1 MLQSLHNTASSFFIK
16 LLLGL
21 LVASFALW
29 GIGDVFRSSSSS
41 NVMQVGDSAISAQ
54 EFNEAMQSEM
64 TEYRRMLGSQYS
76 SDLLKT
82 LGIPQQVLAKLVD
95 RKLVE
100 LEAEEM
106 GIAVPDSYTKAEL
119 RSNPAFKGENGHFD
133 AEQFRVILRNNGLNE
148 SMYVSLLEK
157 EAAADML
164 LQSALSGLRVTDTA
178 ARTAYLYANETRKAD
193 VLVFPPALVQ
203 NIADPN
209 TVELEQ
215 YYEKNAESFRAAE
228 HRIFSMVALDSNS
241 LAEEMEVSEDDV
253 LMEYQSRI
261 DEFEEPEKR
270 EVKQLLFTDKAS
282 ADKAAAALQ
291 AGESMETAG
300 KEFGAT
306 NENLLLGNVTAS
318 GIIPEAEKT
327 VFALEKN
334 AYSAPVQSS
343 FGWHI
348 FQVTNIEPKRT
359 RTLAE
364 VKDELVS
371 GIRNNRVGEEVYE
384 LSNTLQDDLA
394 GGASIEEA
402 ARGVGAS
409 IRVFGP
415 ISMDATSPDGTAIV
429 LPEGYERLLPTV
441 FELGEGEVSNLME
454 TDGGSYYAVRVDT
467 VQPERTRALD
477 EIRGQVIRDWKESQR
492 GKNLYQLASGISS
505 TLSSEDVAN
514 VATTT
519 GATLLRN
526 QEFRRD
532 TSVLQGDRQIP
543 AMMLTALFA
552 AEKGAATEAFA
563 LQDGSYVVAKLTEV
577 HGADAKSAEGRKQ
590 MERARENLRVLYG
603 DEYYQQY
610 MAYLRQ
616 KHGVSEPNQA
626 LIDNIIQ

>member
-29 GIGDVFRSSSSS
+29 GIGDVFRSSSAN
-41 NVMQVGDSAISAQ
+41 NVVQVGDGAVSAQ
-54 EFNEAMQSEM
+54 EFNDAMQTEM
-64 TEYRRMLGSQYS
+64 LEYRRMLGSQYS
-76 SDLLKT
+76 PDLLKT

-100 LEAEEM
+100 LEAKELGVSIPE
-106 GIAVPDSYTKAEL
+106 SYTKAEL
-119 RSNPAFKGENGHFD
+119 RSNPVFSGENGHFD
-133 AEQFRVILRNNGLNE
+133 AEQFRMILRNNGLNE
-148 SMYVSLLEK
+148 AMYVSLLEK
-157 EAAADML
+157 EAQADVL
-164 LQSALSGLRVTDTA
+164 LQSALSGIRVTDVA
-178 ARTAYLYANETRKAD
+178 ARTAYRYANEMRKAD
-193 VLVFPPALVQ
+193 VLIFPPALVRD
-203 NIADPN
+203 IPDPSA
-209 TVELEQ
+209 VELEQ
-215 YYEKNAESFRAAE
+215 YYEKNADSFRAAE
-228 HRIFSMVALDSNS
+228 HRIFSMVALDSAA
-241 LAEEMEVSEDDV
+241 LAKEVEVSEDDI

-261 DEFEEPEKR
+261 NEFEEPEKR
-270 EVKQLLFTDKAS
+270 EVKQLLF
-282 ADKAAAALQ
+282 ADKRAAEQAATALNE
-291 AGESMETAG
+291 GMSMEDAG
-300 KEFGAT
+300 KQFGAM
-306 NENLLLGNVTAS
+306 NETLLLGSVTAS
-318 GIIPEAEKT
+318 GIIPEAEET
-327 VFALEKN
+327 VFALKKN

-348 FQVTNIEPKRT
+348 FQVINIEPKHT
-359 RTLAE
+359 RSLAE
-364 VKDELVS
+364 VKDTLVTA
-371 GIRNNRVGEEVYE
+371 IRNNRVGEDVYE

-409 IRVFGP
+409 VQVFGP
-415 ISMDATSPDGTAIV
+415 ISADGTSPDGTSIA
-429 LPEGYERLLPTV
+429 LPEDYARLLPTV

-505 TLSSEDVAN
+505 TLSNENVEN
-514 VATTT
+514 VAATT

-532 TSVLQGDRQIP
+532 TSVLQGEHPIP

-552 AEKGAATEAFA
+552 AEKGTATEAFA

-577 HGADAKSAEGRKQ
+577 HGADAESAEGRKQ